1 MMVKVEYLG
10 TEIYNLPLEYHIDYG
25 ATLKILLKT
34 IVDQLGVDYTDFLKE
49 TTILVNRKKEDE
61 NYKLSSGDHILILQV
76 LGGG

>member
-1 MMVKVEYLG
+1 MVKVEYLG
-10 TEIYNLPLEYHIDYG
+10 TEIYNLTSEYHIDYG

-34 IVDQLGVDYTDFLKE
+34 IVDQLEIDYNDFLKE